1 MGRSNRASNQW
12 SREIQD
18 IVRGA
23 SGGFLFGVP
32 LLYTME
38 VWWIGSSVK
47 MPRLILAML
56 LTFFIVLML
65 NRTAGF
71 RKATD
76 TTLQDELMDT
86 VEAIAIGLVCT
97 GLMLILLREITWET
111 ALPESLGKL
120 IYESTPF
127 TLGVALAN
135 QFLSGE
141 NEADTSSSKSKTATQ
156 HSQGTLT
163 NTFADI
169 GSTLIGAMIIA
180 FNIAP
185 TDEVPM
191 LAAAVDGLWLLGFMG
206 ASLVISYTIVFGAGF
221 TNQPKRRQQQ
231 GLFQRPISET
241 VMSYLVSLAAACVML
256 VFFDKL
262 QWDDSWQIWLSH
274 SILLGLPATVGG
286 AAGRL
291 AI

>member
-1 MGRSNRASNQW
+1 
-12 SREIQD
+12 
-18 IVRGA
+18 
-23 SGGFLFGVP
+23 
-32 LLYTME
+32 ME

-47 MPRLILAML
+47 MARLLLAML

-71 RKATD
+71 RKVNQA
-76 TTLQDELMDT
+76 TLQDELMDT

-97 GLMLILLREITWET
+97 GFMLILLREITWET
-111 ALPESLGKL
+111 SLSESLGKL
-120 IYESTPF
+120 IYESVPF

-141 NEADTSSSKSKTATQ
+141 DDSEANAEDSKPASQPKK
-156 HSQGTLT
+156 QGTLF
-163 NTFADI
+163 NTLADL

-180 FNIAP
+180 FSIAP

-191 LAAAVDGLWLLGFMG
+191 LAAAVDGLWLLGVMG
-206 ASLVISYTIVFGAGF
+206 ASLVISYAIVFAAGF
-221 TNQPKRRQQQ
+221 ANQPKRRQQK
-231 GLFQRPISET
+231 GLFQRPPSET
-241 VMSYLVSLAAACVML
+241 VMSYLVSLGAACVML

-262 QWDDSWQIWLSH
+262 QWDDPWQLWLSH